1 MISKLYFSLLLTC
14 VYTAAFAQN
23 VNQVSK
29 KADSLYQAKN
39 YAQAGPYYVK
49 AATIAEYPAVKKN
62 QYYNAACSYA
72 LAGKTDSAFMLLHA
86 AIKNGYI
93 NVKHIKED
101 TDFNS
106 LHGSKEWQNIINTPV
121 PVLDHAN
128 PLEAK
133 IVTTDVQ
140 NFWKAYDLAQ
150 KDTANRYNIYK
161 KYYLDMASPGMQDYF
176 AFKVQS
182 LKSFV
187 RGHDKRPKFY
197 ASIRQNTNKVET
209 QKKQMQQ
216 GFVNFKKLYPAAR
229 FPDMYFIIG
238 SFTSGGTAS
247 DRGLLIGLDQ
257 SAGSAN
263 VVMDELTLWERNNV
277 SQIDGL
283 PYLMAHELI
292 HYQQKEMGNDTSLLK
307 AVMVEG
313 MADFL
318 GELSSGKTA
327 NERLHTWAKGREKQ
341 IWADFKREMFFNKA
355 NNWIANSDQETADK
369 PADLGY
375 WVGYY
380 ICKAYY
386 QNSDD
391 KKQAV
396 YDMLNVKDYRQFYTR
411 SKADELPFLK

>member
-1 MISKLYFSLLLTC
+1 MMPKFYFTLLFTC
-14 VYTAAFAQN
+14 ICTASFAQN
-23 VNQVSK
+23 NIQFSK
-29 KADSLYQAKN
+29 KADSLYKAKD

-49 AATIAEYPAVKKN
+49 AANMAEYQAVKKN

-72 LAGKTDSAFMLLHA
+72 LAGKTDSAFTLLHA

-93 NVKHIKED
+93 NINHIKED
-101 TDFNS
+101 SDLNS
-106 LHGSKEWQNIINTPV
+106 LHASKEWQSIISTPM
-121 PVLDHAN
+121 PVLDHAD

-176 AFKVQS
+176 AYKVQS

-187 RGHDKRPKFY
+187 RGHDKRPEFY

-216 GFVNFKKLYPAAR
+216 SFVNFKNLYPAVR

-238 SFTSGGTAS
+238 SFSSGGTAS

-257 SAGSAN
+257 SAGSPSVN
-263 VVMDELTLWERNNV
+263 VDELTLWERNNL
-277 SQIDGL
+277 SAIDGL
-283 PYLMAHELI
+283 PNLMAHELI
-292 HYQQKEMGNDTSLLK
+292 HYQQKGMGSDTSLLK

-313 MADFL
+313 MADFM
-318 GELSSGKTA
+318 GELISGKTA
-327 NERLHTWAKGREKQ
+327 NGRLHTWAKGREKQ
-341 IWADFKREMFFNKA
+341 IWTDFKREMYLDKA
-355 NNWIANSDQETADK
+355 RNWIANSDQETADK

-386 QNSDD
+386 QNAAD
-391 KKQAV
+391 KKQAI
-396 YDMLNVKDYRQFYTR
+396 YDMLHVKDYRQFYTQSR
-411 SKADELPFLK
+411 ADELPFLK